1 MYLTIKNY
9 LPVVNFLTGV
19 LPPEINACAMMKMIL
34 SLALLAIV
42 ITTTAQTGSS
52 VFSPDKNIQLTT
64 GITDGRAW
72 YRVQYKGNEILQKSK
87 LGIER
92 QDEQFTDALVLKSVS
107 LVEKVTDNYSSVN
120 AKKSSITYKANKRVL
135 HLLNATGKKID
146 IIFQVSNDGV
156 AFRYYF
162 PDAAADRKTITAEH
176 TSWFLGND
184 VQAWLQPM
192 QEAQG
197 GWEHVYPCYEEHYL
211 QAITPATAS
220 PAKAG
225 WIYPALFKKKDT
237 WVLIT
242 EAAVDSTFCAT
253 RIQST
258 APNGEYK
265 IGFPDPRET
274 FTGKGS
280 LPESVLPWYS
290 PWRIITIG
298 SLKTI
303 AESTLGTDLA
313 TPAIATDRSFIQ
325 PGKASWSWALLK
337 DNSVVYD
344 VQKKFIDYAADMH
357 WQYCLVDVDWD
368 TRIGYDK
375 IKELAAYA
383 ATKKV
388 GLILWFNS
396 SGDWNTTKYH
406 PKSALLTR
414 EARDSVFARL
424 QAMGIKGVKIDFFN
438 GDGRSMMQYYL
449 DILQDAARYKLL
461 VNFHGATVPRG
472 WQRTYPHLMSAEAVK
487 GFEMI
492 TFNQQDAD
500 AAANHCT
507 MLPFTRNAFDPMDF
521 TPVCLYKIPRI
532 ERKTTSAF
540 ELALSVAFLS
550 GIQHYAE
557 TPEGMSHVPDYVKGF
572 LRALPDHW
580 DDVRFLDG
588 FPGKLYVVARRTGR
602 KWYIAGLNG
611 EKTAKTIQLDLSFL
625 RGRKG
630 ALITDG
636 KEPLSFV
643 QETVASPAGKPTTV
657 ELLPNGGFVMVFD

>member
-1 MYLTIKNY
+1 
-9 LPVVNFLTGV
+9 
-19 LPPEINACAMMKMIL
+19 MKKIFPLLLLLLGSIL
-34 SLALLAIV
+34 SSAQSVVSV
-42 ITTTAQTGSS
+42 I
-52 VFSPDKNIQLTT
+52 SPNKKITLTT
-64 GITDGRAW
+64 GIADGSAW
-72 YRVQYKGNEILQKSK
+72 YRVQYNGQEVIQRSK
-87 LGIER
+87 LGIDRE
-92 QDEQFTDALVLKSVS
+92 DEQFTEGLLLQS
-107 LVEKVTDNYSSVN
+107 LSGVEKVMDTYHTVN
-120 AKKSSITYKANKRVL
+120 AKKSAITYKANKRIL
-135 HLLNATGKKID
+135 HLQNAGGKKMD
-146 IIFQVSNDGV
+146 LIFQVSNDGV

-162 PDAAADRKTITAEH
+162 PDAAADPKTITAEH
-176 TSWFLGND
+176 TSWHFGKE

-211 QAITPATAS
+211 QGIPPATNS
-220 PAKAG
+220 PTKAG
-225 WIYPALFKKKDT
+225 WVYPALFKKKDT

-242 EAAVDSTFCAT
+242 ETAVDSSWCAT
-253 RIQST
+253 RLQPT
-258 APNGEYK
+258 APDGEYT
-265 IGFPDPRET
+265 IGFPDPREV
-274 FTGKGS
+274 FTGKDL
-280 LPESVLPWYS
+280 LPRSVLPWYS

-313 TPAIATDRSFIQ
+313 KPAVAVDPSFIK

-344 VQKKFIDYAADMH
+344 VQKQFIDYAADMH

-383 ATKKV
+383 ATKNV

-396 SGDWNTTKYH
+396 SGNWNTTPYH

-414 EARDSVFARL
+414 EAREKVFAQL
-424 QAMGIKGVKIDFFN
+424 QSMGIKGVKIDFFN
-438 GDGRSMMQYYL
+438 GDGRSMIQYYL
-449 DILQDAARYKLL
+449 DILADAARYKLL
-461 VNFHGATVPRG
+461 VNFHGATLPRG

-492 TFNQQDAD
+492 TFSQQDAD
-500 AAANHCT
+500 VAANHCT

-521 TPVCLYKIPRI
+521 TPMSLYKIPRI

-557 TPEGMSHVPDYVKGF
+557 TPEGMAQVPEYVKAF
-572 LRALPDHW
+572 LRTLPNHW
-580 DDVRFLDG
+580 DDVRFIDG
-588 FPGKLYVVARRTGR
+588 FPGKLYVVARRAGK

-611 EKTAKTIQLDLSFL
+611 EKIDKSLTLDLSFL
-625 RGRKG
+625 AGKKG
-630 ALITDG
+630 SLITDG
-636 KEPLSFV
+636 STPLSFT
-643 QETVASPAGKPTTV
+643 QQPLAIAAGKPV
-657 ELLPNGGFVMVFD
+657 KINLLPNGGFVMVLEP

>member
-1 MYLTIKNY
+1 
-9 LPVVNFLTGV
+9 
-19 LPPEINACAMMKMIL
+19 MKKGIVW
-34 SLALLAIV
+34 LALLVNSLAV
-42 ITTTAQTGSS
+42 TAQTTQQIS
-52 VFSPDKNIQLTT
+52 SPDKHIQVTT
-64 GITDGRAW
+64 GVTDGRAW
-72 YRVQYKGNEILQKSK
+72 YRVQFQGKEVLQQSM

-92 QDEQFTDALVLKSVS
+92 QDEHFVDGLVLKGTSP
-107 LVEKVTDNYSSVN
+107 VEKVKDDYQSLN
-120 AKKSSITYKANKRVL
+120 AKKSAIAYRANKRVL
-135 HLLNATGKKID
+135 HLQNATGKKMD

-162 PDAAADRKTITAEH
+162 PDASTDRKTITAEH
-176 TSWFLGND
+176 TSWHLGND

-197 GWEHVYPCYEEHYL
+197 GWEHVFPCYEEHYL
-211 QAITPATAS
+211 QGISPATAS
-220 PAKAG
+220 PSKAG
-225 WIYPALFKKKDT
+225 WVYPALFKKQDT

-242 EAAVDSTFCAT
+242 EAAVDSTYCASKL
-253 RIQST
+253 QSS
-258 APNGEYK
+258 APGGEYK
-265 IGFPDPRET
+265 IGFPDVREV

-280 LPESVLPWYS
+280 LPESALPWYS
-290 PWRIITIG
+290 PWRIITLG

-313 TPAIATDRSFIQ
+313 KPAIAIDKSFIK

-368 TRIGYDK
+368 TRIGYDRM
-375 IKELAAYA
+375 KELADYA
-383 ATKKV
+383 ATKNV
-388 GLILWFNS
+388 GLILWYNS

-414 EARDSVFARL
+414 EAREAVFAKL
-424 QAMGIKGVKIDFFN
+424 QTMGIKGVKIDFFN

-449 DILQDAARYKLL
+449 DILQDAAKYKLL
-461 VNFHGATVPRG
+461 VNFHGATLPRG

-492 TFNQQDAD
+492 TFSQQDAD

-521 TPVCLYKIPRI
+521 TPMCLYKIPRI
-532 ERKTTSAF
+532 ERKTTSGF
-540 ELALSVAFLS
+540 ELGLSVAFLS

-557 TPEGMSHVPDYVKGF
+557 TPEGMGHMPDYVKDF
-572 LRALPDHW
+572 LRTLPNNW
-580 DDVRFLDG
+580 DDVRFIDG
-588 FPGKLYVVARRTGR
+588 FPGKLYVIARRSGK
-602 KWYIAGLNG
+602 KWYVAGLNG
-611 EKTAKTIQLDLSFL
+611 EKMAKKINIDLSSFPA
-625 RGRKG
+625 KK
-630 ALITDG
+630 ATMITDG
-636 KEPLSFV
+636 KEPLSFIQQNV
-643 QETVASPAGKPTTV
+643 PLTGGKQTTV
-657 ELLPNGGFVMVFD
+657 DLLPNGGFVIVLE